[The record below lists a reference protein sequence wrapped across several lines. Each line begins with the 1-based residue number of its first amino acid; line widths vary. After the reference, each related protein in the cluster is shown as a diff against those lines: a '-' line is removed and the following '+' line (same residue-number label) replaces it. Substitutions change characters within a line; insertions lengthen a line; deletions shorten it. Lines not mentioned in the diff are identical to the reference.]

1 MKTLEFQWY
10 IGGTA
15 ACMKITTKTNKE
27 CVQMSSKNTFF
38 SENWFNGLK
47 TEEEENS
54 QGVYYCGPTKMKN
67 KGFFKEML

>member
-1 MKTLEFQWY
+1 MKTLEFQRY
-10 IGGTA
+10 IGGAA
-15 ACMKITTKTNKE
+15 ACMNITTKTNKE

-54 QGVYYCGPTKMKN
+54 
-67 KGFFKEML
+67 